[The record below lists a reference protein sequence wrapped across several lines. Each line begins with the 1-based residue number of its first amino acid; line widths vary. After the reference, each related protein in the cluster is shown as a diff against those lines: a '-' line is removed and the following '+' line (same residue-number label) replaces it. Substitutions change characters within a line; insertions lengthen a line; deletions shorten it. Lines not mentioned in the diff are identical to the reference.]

1 MRECQHSCVL
11 WMFICLLANIV
22 MIVGWIRLFSWPC
35 SSSLTCFT
43 IMLMSFCRNKLTVY
57 YWIVAFSIAVKPKTP
72 VNKERLI
79 FPTCHTFLVVFIAS
93 KTHTCKVKISS
104 ATFSCCDVYIAKS
117 IEKQQQNQI
126 QILKN
131 DISETNKK
139 ENELIVNLKKPQCN
153 AQTKER
159 VGFCFEI
166 VYVYQWVQ
174 K

>member
-1 MRECQHSCVL
+1 MLR
-11 WMFICLLANIV
+11 CLH
-22 MIVGWIRLFSWPC
+22 RQ
-35 SSSLTCFT
+35 
-43 IMLMSFCRNKLTVY
+43 
-57 YWIVAFSIAVKPKTP
+57 
-72 VNKERLI
+72 
-79 FPTCHTFLVVFIAS
+79 
-93 KTHTCKVKISS
+93 
-104 ATFSCCDVYIAKS
+104 
-117 IEKQQQNQI
+117 KQQQNQI